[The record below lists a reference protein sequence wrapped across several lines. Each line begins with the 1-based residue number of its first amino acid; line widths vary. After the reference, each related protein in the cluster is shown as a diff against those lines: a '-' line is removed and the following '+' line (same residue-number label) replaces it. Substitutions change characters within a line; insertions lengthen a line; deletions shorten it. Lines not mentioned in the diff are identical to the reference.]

1 MRKETVEIDERFGR
15 EYAGKYVFQEI
26 TWAKRNRI
34 IQKYTRYSQQTG
46 QVVTSDYVAI
56 QAETIMASL
65 KEQPTN
71 KPITLEKLLSED
83 PEKGVPIELGE
94 LFSQTVNRLNAV
106 SLEESAFL
114 SEPSD
119 AKSQIKRSQS
129 SAFAKNSDGHQTSSQ
144 NSQPNQFSSSSSS
157 STS

>member
-1 MRKETVEIDERFGR
+1 MRKETIELDERFGR

-65 KEQPTN
+65 KEQPPN
-71 KPITLEKLLSED
+71 KPITLEKLLSEED
-83 PEKGVPIELGE
+83 GVSIELGE
-94 LFSQTVNRLNAV
+94 LFSQIVNRLNNV
-106 SLEESAFL
+106 SLEETAFL
-114 SEPSD
+114 SEQSEN
-119 AKSQIKRSQS
+119 KSQTKRSQS
-129 SAFAKNSDGHQTSSQ
+129 SASAKNSGGHQGNSL
-144 NSQPNQFSSSSSS
+144 NSQLKQFSSSLSS

>member
-1 MRKETVEIDERFGR
+1 MRKETVEIDERFGK

-26 TWAKRNRI
+26 TWAKRSRI

-65 KEQPTN
+65 KEQPPN
-71 KPITLEKLLSED
+71 KPITLEKLLSEED
-83 PEKGVPIELGE
+83 GVPIELGE
-94 LFSQTVNRLNAV
+94 LFSQIVNRLNAV
-106 SLEESAFL
+106 GLEETAFL
-114 SEPSD
+114 SEQSEN
-119 AKSQIKRSQS
+119 KSQTKHSQS
-129 SAFAKNSDGHQTSSQ
+129 SASAKSSGGHHASSL
-144 NSQPNQFSSSSSS
+144 NNQPRQSSSSSSS